1 MDVEIKRGQVTI
13 FIIVG
18 IVIVVGIV
26 GSIIFMGKFNV
37 ESPANLGPQT
47 FVDKCVKDV
56 VEESINKML
65 KNGGE
70 ILATRAI
77 AYQGDE
83 WNYLC
88 YQADFYQGCYN
99 IHPMLEMQIEKEIV
113 TDTSIAVQDCF
124 DTMREDFEKRGFDVS
139 GGATEYS
146 INLLPGYVEI
156 NLAKKIDV
164 SRDGSSQSFEDFGGR
179 VLSPIYELVQIARDV
194 VNSESQFCHF
204 EYNGY
209 MLLYPKYDI
218 RRIDYSD
225 SKIYR
230 LIDRKSGDEFRFAVR
245 SCAFAPGI

>member
-1 MDVEIKRGQVTI
+1 MKRGQVTI

-18 IVIVVGIV
+18 IVIVVGIILA
-26 GSIIFMGKFNV
+26 IILMGRVDN
-37 ESPANLGPQT
+37 ETPTSLGPKV
-47 FVDKCVKDV
+47 FIDKCVEDA
-56 VEESINKML
+56 VEESVTKML

-70 ILATRAI
+70 VIPSQAI
-77 AYQGDE
+77 MYQGDE

-88 YQADFYQGCYN
+88 YQADYYQGCYN
-99 IHPMLEMQIEKEIV
+99 IHPMLELQIESEIV
-113 TDTSIAVQDCF
+113 RDTSLAVQDCF
-124 DTMREDFEKRGFDVS
+124 DTMREDFEDRGYDVS
-139 GGATEYS
+139 GGSTQYS
-146 INLLPGYVEI
+146 VDLLPGYVQI
-156 NLAKKIDV
+156 NLRKPVEV
-164 SRDGSSQSFEDFGGR
+164 SRDGSSQNFEDFNTK
-179 VLSPIYELVQIARDV
+179 VLSPLYDLVQIAREV

-230 LIDRKSGDEFRFAVR
+230 LIDRASGAEFRFAVR

>member
-1 MDVEIKRGQVTI
+1 MNKHAQVTI

-18 IVIVVGIV
+18 VVIVVGIL
-26 GSIIFMGKFNV
+26 GSIIFMGQVDV
-37 ESPANLGPQT
+37 ETPADLGPQA
-47 FVDKCVKDV
+47 FIDKCVRDV
-56 VEESINKML
+56 VEESVDKML
-65 KNGGE
+65 RNGGE

-77 AYQGDE
+77 AYQGEE

-99 IHPMLEMQIEKEIV
+99 IHPMLEMQIEREIV
-113 TDTSIAVQDCF
+113 TDTDAAVQDCF
-124 DTMREDFEKRGFDVS
+124 DTMREDFENRGFDVG

-156 NLAKKIDV
+156 NLAKKVDV
-164 SRDGSSQSFEDFGGR
+164 SRDGASQSFEDFETR
-179 VLSPIYELVQIARDV
+179 VISPIYDLVQIARDV

-230 LIDRKSGDEFRFAVR
+230 LIDRVSGAEFRFAVR